1 MQSLRMRITH
11 GVTLV
16 FCQPNVAVSKWELVC
31 VGVGAGADIIW
42 CRIP

>member
-1 MQSLRMRITH
+1 MRIAY

-16 FCQPNVAVSKWELVC
+16 IRKLNVAVRKWELVC
-31 VGVGAGADIIW
+31 VGVGAGADNTW